1 MDSIDYKGYEIF
13 ETLDGYYT
21 IGDIEF
27 YSIDEAMDW
36 VDDQEDYVAPA
47 PVKPTIA
54 APERIHTYHFFYVD
68 RATDRSF
75 NVLIEAKNYKEA
87 EKKLRREYDVYR
99 IADCYR
105 VDED

>member
-1 MDSIDYKGYEIF
+1 MNSIDYKGYEIF
-13 ETLDGYYT
+13 ETPDGYYT

-36 VDDQEDYVAPA
+36 VDDQEDYDTQESLQPPLV
-47 PVKPTIA
+47 T
-54 APERIHTYHFFYVD
+54 PERIHTYHFFYVD

-87 EKKLRREYDVYR
+87 EKKLCRGYDVYR
-99 IADCYR
+99 ITDCYQ

>member
-1 MDSIDYKGYEIF
+1 MDSIDYRGYEIF
-13 ETLDGYYT
+13 NTPDGYYT
-21 IGDIEF
+21 VEDIEF
-27 YSIDEAMDW
+27 CSVDEAMDW
-36 VDDQEDYVAPA
+36 IDEQEDYVPEI
-47 PVKPTIA
+47 PQPHIA

-99 IADCYR
+99 IADCYQI
-105 VDED
+105 DED